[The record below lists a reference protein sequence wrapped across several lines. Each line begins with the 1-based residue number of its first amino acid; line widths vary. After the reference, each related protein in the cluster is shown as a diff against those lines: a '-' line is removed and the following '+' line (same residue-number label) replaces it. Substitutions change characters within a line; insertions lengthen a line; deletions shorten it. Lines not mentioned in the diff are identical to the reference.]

1 MRKILI
7 DNFGCYTKIWIA
19 RSLQFVEERIDSS
32 ILKLVYNG
40 INKENMPANLKLELK
55 KPSRTLR
62 NNSLT
67 IFTKDKNMNKSIF
80 IEDVNQI
87 FKELPSSINQEICTM
102 WSYSFNGKLKK
113 YMFNRTLARVLLN
126 SQIWTFCFVF

>member
-55 KPSRTLR
+55 NHP
-62 NNSLT
+62 
-67 IFTKDKNMNKSIF
+67 
-80 IEDVNQI
+80 EHW
-87 FKELPSSINQEICTM
+87 EITH
-102 WSYSFNGKLKK
+102 
-113 YMFNRTLARVLLN
+113 
-126 SQIWTFCFVF
+126 